1 MRIASSRF
9 SASAHDSASI
19 SVLYCPPSIG
29 KSMMYFFMVKKVPR
43 GGEPGDFGGLSNGQE
58 NHKMVQVSTCILT
71 LDGVS

>member
-1 MRIASSRF
+1 
-9 SASAHDSASI
+9 
-19 SVLYCPPSIG
+19 
-29 KSMMYFFMVKKVPR
+29 MMYFFMVKKVPR